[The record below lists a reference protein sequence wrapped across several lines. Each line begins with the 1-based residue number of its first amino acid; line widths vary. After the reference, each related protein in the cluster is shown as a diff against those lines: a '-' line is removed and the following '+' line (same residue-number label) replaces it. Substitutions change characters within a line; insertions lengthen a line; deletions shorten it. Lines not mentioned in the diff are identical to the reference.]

1 MQKRT
6 LEIQTCPDGSQTLY
20 WRELDETYH
29 SRHGAIAES
38 QHVFIKM
45 GWDFQTQRQNF
56 SPQNPLRI
64 LEIGLGT
71 GLNALLTQL
80 VAQNQA
86 ISTFYQSLEPYPIEP
101 ELIQKLNYTKN
112 LGIENAY
119 FEDLHQAEWEQ
130 SVRLHTY
137 FDLKKTKQRL
147 EDWQP
152 QPDFFHLIYFDAFAP
167 NKQSEVW
174 SVENLEKCY
183 QSLQKDGILVTYCSQ
198 GQFKRNLKSVG
209 FALENLPGPPHKRE
223 MTRATKRF

>member
-6 LEIQTCPDGSQTLY
+6 LEVQTCPDGSQTLY

-45 GWDFQTQRQNF
+45 GWDFQTQRQDF
-56 SPQNPLRI
+56 TPQNPLRI

-71 GLNALLTQL
+71 GLNALLTRL
-80 VAQNQA
+80 VAQNQEV
-86 ISTFYQSLEPYPIEP
+86 STFYQSLEPYPLEA
-101 ELIQKLNYTKN
+101 ELIPKLNYAQN
-112 LGIENAY
+112 LGVENHY
-119 FEDLHQAEWEQ
+119 FEAIHAANWEENIQ
-130 SVRLHTY
+130 LDS
-137 FDLKKTKQRL
+137 FFELKKSQTTL
-147 EDWQP
+147 ENWEAP
-152 QPDFFHLIYFDAFAP
+152 FNFFHLLYFDAFAP

-183 QSLQKDGILVTYCSQ
+183 QSLQKGGVLVTYCSQ

-209 FALENLPGPPHKRE
+209 FTLENLAGPPYKRE
-223 MTRATKRF
+223 MIRATK